1 MKKIIITTFAT
12 ATLLST
18 VTPSVLN
25 TNTSYAAVTI
35 ANSITKDRQ
44 YLALNA
50 ENKAKFA
57 EIVELNE
64 LSASEQLTLLREM
77 GEVRGISPD
86 GTIQEGK
93 IKIAYKTAQTAWKYL
108 PKSVKSKFKTQGAFW
123 SFLKAYEHFDG
134 TIEKGI
140 NRDLRKM
147 GFSSYWAN
155 VTTKIITFFI
165 L

>member
-86 GTIQEGK
+86 GTI
-93 IKIAYKTAQTAWKYL
+93 
-108 PKSVKSKFKTQGAFW
+108 
-123 SFLKAYEHFDG
+123 
-134 TIEKGI
+134 EKGI